1 MMLMIIIIIIII
13 IIIMIIII
21 MIIIMLII
29 IMIIHLFP
37 GAFQDMQGRLAKQSG
52 KRDTHM
58 SMG

>member
-1 MMLMIIIIIIII
+1 MLMII
-13 IIIMIIII
+13 IIII

>member
-1 MMLMIIIIIIII
+1 MIIIIIIIMI
-13 IIIMIIII
+13 VIIIMIIII

-37 GAFQDMQGRLAKQSG
+37 GAFQDMRGRLAKQSG

>member
-1 MMLMIIIIIIII
+1 MLMIII
-13 IIIMIIII
+13 IIII

-37 GAFQDMQGRLAKQSG
+37 GAFQDMRGRLAKQSG